1 MATNTDNI
9 GGEEVPVPSGSG
21 ANGTTEQKSV
31 DSKPDYLTNKT
42 NPEHKN
48 LANIEDFYFNVE
60 AHTTDDERS
69 VLGHVYDR
77 IDKTSTPI
85 STGINN
91 SKDKDQSYRDT
102 ITKIFKDKK
111 TEHFKYG
118 INIDDMHNEDPTILG
133 FDLMIDVN
141 NSPLFT
147 ELPDFFNAFA
157 GISEISN
164 RKDVYIDFIKELTKY
179 FETSVPGSTGEFS
192 AFKSHYIQGI
202 SGLDLLVDSISGG
215 SFDEAGKKQFTDYG
229 KDLLKFKLYEDVTL
243 STSHLA
249 FLYKT
254 LSWSRINGRLII
266 PENLLRFDMYI
277 QISEIRN
284 FNTVRKA
291 ISGGSGSELLSISKA
306 HVSRYVYKLYDCQ
319 FFFDK
324 LPHSDGVD
332 VNQNKVTETFDISIK
347 YKFSTVQ
354 FERFMQQDDVI
365 NRGVGAGPNDL
376 KNRSDS
382 TTIKKDSNG
391 NELDP
396 KKWSVGDANYLSLN
410 RKYIT
415 NEDIFPTNINMSGYD
430 GSSGTASDPSLGN
443 RAEFLIRK
451 KIITQLPYIWFDV
464 VGSTSSTRE
473 AADDSKN
480 KSSSAIEVDKN
491 TGASKS
497 ELEKLKNKTNT
508 DAQKQSFG
516 DKLKTTL
523 KKEGTSAIDGL
534 KKASLALAK
543 NEANKLIGL
552 VNESFNKILND
563 AGLGKNITNPANV
576 YDKINP
582 VEQLVKNQ
590 LKNFGNSTINSVLGL
605 GGNELKNLFKK

>member
-60 AHTTDDERS
+60 AHTADDERS

-157 GISEISN
+157 GISEIAN
-164 RKDVYIDFIKELTKY
+164 RKEVYIDFIKELTKY
-179 FETSVPGSTGEFS
+179 FETTVPGSTGEFS

-202 SGLDLLVDSISGG
+202 SGLDLLVDSVSGG
-215 SFDEAGKKQFTDYG
+215 SFEEAGKKQFTDYG

-254 LSWSRINGRLII
+254 LSWSRINGRLMI
-266 PENLLRFDMYI
+266 PENLLRFDMYV

-284 FNTVRKA
+284 FNTVRKSLVGN
-291 ISGGSGSELLSISKA
+291 SGAELLSIAQSN
-306 HVSRYVYKLYDCQ
+306 VSRYVYKLYDCQ

-332 VNQNKVTETFDISIK
+332 INQNKLTDTFDISIK

-365 NRGVGAGPNDL
+365 NRAIAAGPNDL
-376 KNRSDS
+376 TNRSTDWDDYKS
-382 TTIKKDSNG
+382 K
-391 NELDP
+391 
-396 KKWSVGDANYLSLN
+396 N

-415 NEDIFPTNINMSGYD
+415 NEDIFPTNVNMSGYD

-443 RAEFLIRK
+443 RAEFLIK
-451 KIITQLPYIWFDV
+451 KNPLELKPYIWFDV